1 MKRDFSDLMIAGGR
15 KEHHLTWLMEE
26 KGESVLF
33 LAGIMSQ
40 VPSLSYCQL
49 LWFGST
55 VSNLTSHNCQL

>member
-1 MKRDFSDLMIAGGR
+1 MKRDFSGLMIAGGR
-15 KEHHLTWLMEE
+15 KERHFTWLREE

-49 LWFGST
+49 WESLKGKT
-55 VSNLTSHNCQL
+55 